1 MYTKKDCVDTI
12 MGLFIVN
19 MIRLKGLTIKS
30 GGITVKKYENMSNTI
45 LVQTENKIFETF
57 LWQTKINDI
66 S

>member
-12 MGLFIVN
+12 VGLFIVN

-57 LWQTKINDI
+57 LRQTKVNDI

>member
-12 MGLFIVN
+12 VGLFIEN